1 MHFFDSF
8 IISKNVKACKKI
20 QNIFLNSQILE
31 AENCVLLLCLEM
43 RDAGGILKGDILLE
57 FWSWRDNMEL
67 NFGVL
72 ILERQHGV
80 GISSRFF
87 RCPA

>member
-20 QNIFLNSQILE
+20 QNIFLNSPILE

-43 RDAGGILKGDILLE
+43 RDAEMGHFKRRY
-57 FWSWRDNMEL
+57 S
-67 NFGVL
+67 FGVL
-72 ILERQHGV
+72 VLEGQHGIKFW
-80 GISSRFF
+80 GSDSGEATWCRNQL
-87 RCPA
+87 